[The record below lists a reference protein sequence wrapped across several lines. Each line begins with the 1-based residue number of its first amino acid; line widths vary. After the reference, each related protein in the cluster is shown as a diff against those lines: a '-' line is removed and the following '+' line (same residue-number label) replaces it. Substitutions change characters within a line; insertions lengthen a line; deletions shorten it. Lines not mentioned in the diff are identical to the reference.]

1 MTVRLRRAYESPSS
15 LRVFRPG
22 ERRLQGAIGS
32 NIRKADQ
39 YIQPYQFGDPYS
51 KRTGLWLKN
60 LPPLEP
66 TNEVE
71 PIAAWIRTGA
81 GLKRHKAGIGIPSG
95 VARDKRERSL
105 TFPGIAKAMAEQWGS
120 DDI

>member
-1 MTVRLRRAYESPSS
+1 M
-15 LRVFRPG
+15 RVFRPG